1 MSKLSIEEKEELMRA
16 LAVKHPVFATLN
28 NMIEGAFPAGL
39 TGMLQIQE
47 DIEEFKSFEG
57 TDEEFTELLKNKR
70 KAFRQK
76 NDIEDIDISD
86 EDVEKFT
93 NAAKLVK
100 IITKK

>member
-1 MSKLSIEEKEELMRA
+1 MSKATIEEQEKIMRA
-16 LAVKHPVFATLN
+16 LASKHPLFA
-28 NMIEGAFPAGL
+28 MINTMIDDSFSYGL
-39 TGMLQIQE
+39 AGMLQIQE
-47 DIEEFKSFEG
+47 DIEELKSFEG
-57 TDEEFTELLKNKR
+57 TDEEFTELLRNKR

-86 EDVEKFT
+86 EDMEKFT